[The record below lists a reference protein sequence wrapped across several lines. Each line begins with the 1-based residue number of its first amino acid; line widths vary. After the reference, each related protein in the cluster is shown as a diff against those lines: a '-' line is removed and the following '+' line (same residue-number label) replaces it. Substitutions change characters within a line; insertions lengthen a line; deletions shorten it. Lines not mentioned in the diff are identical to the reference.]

1 MIQQALQKIQKELGE
16 NSKDANVLN
25 AGAFLRSYVRDHP
38 EHAAFFLKEEKS
50 IVGCLAE
57 MREEARKN
65 QINGVV
71 TMVGKPAID
80 GMLSYFGV
88 PIQRE
93 QTNTAP
99 SAISASIDDLL

>member
-71 TMVGKPAID
+71 TMVGQQAID

-88 PIQRE
+88 PIQRDPSSI
-93 QTNTAP
+93 AP
-99 SAISASIDDLL
+99 STLSATIDDLL